1 MVLANNAHQLV
12 CNVNIIQKLQ
22 NLLVPDV
29 QMDKFSKT
37 EVVLFTTPVQKQD
50 NISTQKTE
58 NAVSV
63 NNKSKVVLHVH
74 LMPL

>member
-1 MVLANNAHQLV
+1 MVLANNVHQLA

-22 NLLVPDV
+22 NLLVPDA
-29 QMDKFSKT
+29 QTDKFSKT